1 MESNKGN
8 LVKGVNRQKTDSEI
22 FRGEYWDKVF
32 LKLLMRVGI
41 FAITVTIIGVL
52 ATPIIMSVVY
62 TWRWMFLYPAYLVI
76 ILLAIAFD
84 RRYE

>member
-62 TWRWMFLYPAYLVI
+62 TWMWMFLYPAYLVI
-76 ILLAIAFD
+76 ILIALAFD
-84 RRYE
+84 RR

>member
-1 MESNKGN
+1 MMESNKGN

-62 TWRWMFLYPAYLVI
+62 TWMWMFLYPAYLVI
-76 ILLAIAFD
+76 ILIALAFD
-84 RRYE
+84 RR

>member
-1 MESNKGN
+1 MKSTRKGSGRE
-8 LVKGVNRQKTDSEI
+8 VFTE
-22 FRGEYWDKVF
+22 EYWDRVF
-32 LKLLMRVGI
+32 VKLLMRIGI
-41 FAITVTIIGVL
+41 FAVVVTVIGVL